1 MRNRSFSTC
10 GAGGQLGTCSF
21 QPVLDGL
28 ERTRPQLTRFDEI
41 LQYGRGAARLEEL
54 RARTDELA
62 TDEGRLK
69 RVASRN
75 AAASSAGVLLLDV
88 GMLLLATWLAPKQ
101 APFAAVLIPTVALM
115 GSFGPVIALASLG
128 STLQATFAASNLDSM
143 NEAVI
148 LRALARERKGRT
160 VLLVSHR
167 ASTMRI
173 ADTVVSVERGRVS

>member
-1 MRNRSFSTC
+1 M
-10 GAGGQLGTCSF
+10 
-21 QPVLDGL
+21 LDSLRGL
-28 ERTRPQLTRFDEI
+28 DEI

-101 APFAAVLIPTVALM
+101 APLAAVLIPSVALM

-128 STLQATFAASNLDSM
+128 STLQATFAAGNRVLDILDEKPQVEDVIGQEPTGFSGAAAQGVSWGRVRSNLFWM
-143 NEAVI
+143 
-148 LRALARERKGRT
+148 G
-160 VLLVSHR
+160 
-167 ASTMRI
+167 
-173 ADTVVSVERGRVS
+173 